1 MVMFIMFWRVILAR
15 SVWMTADVRN
25 VLAGHSHQV
34 SVYGTWCSLM
44 ARWREKRSKR
54 PSLFNKNVISF
65 HIVYLV
71 KKPFT
76 ALSSFAMN
84 IELSKTDVLFLYNN
98 NLYFSHQTVQVGVCG
113 PTVEFHVWSDAAVL
127 PTAPI
132 GGRVLDCRIVGG
144 NICVLVCN
152 WS

>member
-1 MVMFIMFWRVILAR
+1 
-15 SVWMTADVRN
+15 
-25 VLAGHSHQV
+25 
-34 SVYGTWCSLM
+34 M

-54 PSLFNKNVISF
+54 PSLFIKNVISF

-76 ALSSFAMN
+76 VLSSFAMN